1 MLSFHVSDTGAGI
14 AKDKIDK
21 IFERFVKA
29 NNIAQGTGLGL
40 SISKVI
46 IEKLGGKITVSSI
59 ENKGTTFTFTLPLAN
74 EQPKEVEIIIN
85 TPQPNEVQSQANN
98 TNPKN
103 NNTMKTILVAEDTD
117 SNYILAKA
125 ILGKIY
131 NLKRAKDGMEA
142 VNMFEEINP
151 DLILMDM
158 KMPNLDGLDATR
170 IIRQLSKD
178 VPIIALTA
186 YAFEHDKQAALEAG
200 CNDFLTKPYTQEM
213 IKGMIEKYIR

>member
-1 MLSFHVSDTGAGI
+1 
-14 AKDKIDK
+14 
-21 IFERFVKA
+21 
-29 NNIAQGTGLGL
+29 
-40 SISKVI
+40 
-46 IEKLGGKITVSSI
+46 
-59 ENKGTTFTFTLPLAN
+59 
-74 EQPKEVEIIIN
+74 
-85 TPQPNEVQSQANN
+85 
-98 TNPKN
+98 
-103 NNTMKTILVAEDTD
+103 MKTILVAEDTD

>member
-14 AKDKIDK
+14 AEDKIDK

-29 NNIAQGTGLGL
+29 NNVAQGTGLGL

-46 IEKLGGKITVSSI
+46 IEKLGGTIAVSSI

-98 TNPKN
+98 TNPQN

-213 IKGMIEKYIR
+213 IKGMIKKYIR